1 MGRVCECAIMLWN
14 KFASKPKPPQ
24 PAAKPA
30 QLAQMSA
37 DGEAAAEPAQP
48 AQMCANGEA
57 AAEPAQPA
65 QMSAG
70 GEAAAEPAQ
79 LAQMSADGEAAAEL
93 AHPAQMWSQDQLW
106 ARWAAGPPI
115 EPAAM
120 PATAPTWQ
128 LWPASDESDSE
139 EEHETVYLPAVD
151 CGPFQPRVRQQAGPP
166 IEQEDNLFRRP
177 QR

>member
-1 MGRVCECAIMLWN
+1 
-14 KFASKPKPPQ
+14 
-24 PAAKPA
+24 
-30 QLAQMSA
+30 MSA

-48 AQMCANGEA
+48 AQMSANGEA

-65 QMSAG
+65 QMSA
-70 GEAAAEPAQ
+70 
-79 LAQMSADGEAAAEL
+79 DGEAAAEL
-93 AHPAQMWSQDQLW
+93 AQPAQMWSQDQLW

-139 EEHETVYLPAVD
+139 EEDETVALPAVD
-151 CGPFQPRVRQQAGPP
+151 CGPFHSLARCCCC
-166 IEQEDNLFRRP
+166 
-177 QR
+177 